1 MRKRSTS
8 LIISAAFILSG
19 CGAVPWAS
27 MRADTQ
33 RGVTTWKKK

>member
-1 MRKRSTS
+1 MRKRITA

-19 CGAVPWAS
+19 CGAAPGDGMGS
-27 MRADTQ
+27 DTQ